1 MSLTDNFM
9 LPKRVCEMA
18 QMADLLQAEQRM
30 LDRLY
35 ALLQELLA
43 QGSINN
49 NTTLTKAELER
60 ICTWLTGCSCRVDEF
75 AEKLTV
81 HICVKRNSGRL
92 VSIRALIDG
101 IKALI
106 PAHLKYDIVME
117 YMAGIDIKAGQLRR
131 KIRYDLCNQY
141 LCGERPNIAWQ
152 GRLNDE
158 GINIEP
164 KAPGWLFQPAMPG
177 GKAGGIADEQ
187 IAAAAL
193 PFAFKFNPDKAQ
205 GTGGGIKDSGF
216 VPEVK
221 TEAFVFAGGFCG
233 EGYAREDW

>member
-18 QMADLLQAEQRM
+18 QMADLLQAEQLM
-30 LDRLY
+30 LERLY
-35 ALLQELLA
+35 VIIQELLA

-49 NTTLTKAELER
+49 NTTLTKPELER
-60 ICTWLTGCSCRVDEF
+60 ICTLLTGCSCRVDEF

-141 LCGERPNIAWQ
+141 LCGELPNRVWQ
-152 GRLNDE
+152 GRLNDDD
-158 GINIEP
+158 INIEA
-164 KAPGWLFQPAMPG
+164 KAFGWLFQPPIPR
-177 GKAGGIADEQ
+177 GKAGGIEDEQ
-187 IAAAAL
+187 IAVFAL
-193 PFAFKFNPDKAQ
+193 PSAFKFLPEKAR
-205 GTGGGIKDSGF
+205 GTGGSIKDSGF
-216 VPEVK
+216 VPAVK
-221 TEAFVFAGGFCG
+221 TEAYVFSGGFCG
-233 EGYAREDW
+233 EGYAGEED

>member
-1 MSLTDNFM
+1 MPLNDKNM
-9 LPKRVCEMA
+9 LPKRVREMA
-18 QMADLLQAEQRM
+18 QMTDLLQAEQLM

-35 ALLQELLA
+35 VIIQELYA

-60 ICTWLTGCSCRVDEF
+60 ICSLITGCECRVDEF
-75 AEKLTV
+75 GPKLTI
-81 HICVKRNSGRL
+81 HICVKRNSGRP

-106 PAHLKYDIVME
+106 PAHLKYVVVME
-117 YMAGIDIKAGQLRR
+117 LMAGVGIKVGRLKR

-158 GINIEP
+158 DINI
-164 KAPGWLFQPAMPG
+164 KAKAFGWLFQPAMPR
-177 GKAGGIADEQ
+177 GKAGGVADEQ
-187 IAAAAL
+187 IAVAAL
-193 PFAFKFNPDKAQ
+193 PFAFKFRPDKAK
-205 GTGGGIKDSGF
+205 GTGGGVKDSGF

-221 TEAFVFAGGFCG
+221 AAAYVFAGALCG

>member
-1 MSLTDNFM
+1 MLLNDKNM
-9 LPKRVCEMA
+9 LPKRVREMA
-18 QMADLLQAEQRM
+18 QMADLLQAEQLM
-30 LDRLY
+30 LERLY
-35 ALLQELLA
+35 VIIQELLA

-49 NTTLTKAELER
+49 NTTLTKPELER
-60 ICTWLTGCSCRVDEF
+60 ICTLLTCCSCRVDEF
-75 AEKLTV
+75 AEKLTI
-81 HICVKRNSGRL
+81 HICVKRNSGRP

-117 YMAGIDIKAGQLRR
+117 HMAGVDIKAGQLKR

-158 GINIEP
+158 DVNIEP
-164 KAPGWLFQPAMPG
+164 KGLGWLFQPPMPG
-177 GKAGGIADEQ
+177 GKDGGIADEQ
-187 IAAAAL
+187 IAVFAL
-193 PFAFKFNPDKAQ
+193 PSAFKFEPDKAK
-205 GTGGGIKDSGF
+205 GTGGGIKDGGF
-216 VPEVK
+216 VPNVK